1 MLGANDNSGGGFGM
15 GLGGGEQGNEGFGPG
30 SGGTVGSDGPGGGN
44 DYGGGLPGG
53 GGNVAGPGRTGPG
66 YGIGMGGGILGNDG
80 FGPGS
85 GGKAG
90 YGSGWD
96 GSNTDNAPADDGW
109 SVKSIVDGIA
119 KKASEFGFRTVGGG
133 ILGGVLKAAT
143 GLTTGPLG
151 MAISLGAGYV
161 AKNAV
166 EGMEIGE
173 PDFEK
178 SQQDAF
184 AQRDPTVEE
193 PHKNVGTSYYKHA
206 IGNKMPTAPAA
217 PKNSGYVSNYA

>member
-90 YGSGWD
+90 YGSGWG
-96 GSNTDNAPADDGW
+96 GSNNAPADDGW